1 MRGKMLWLLMI
12 IHLGGDPVSV
22 RHAEIGQTFYSEQD
36 CIKHMREIFQQAKQQ
51 KQPVP
56 SEVNMGCVVFNAK
69 GA

>member
-22 RHAEIGQTFYSEQD
+22 RHAEIGQTFYSEQE
-36 CIKHMREIFQQAKQQ
+36 CIKRMKEIFQQAEEEQN
-51 KQPVP
+51 PVP
-56 SEVNMGCVVFNAK
+56 YEVNMGCVMYKAK

>member
-1 MRGKMLWLLMI
+1 MIWLLMI

-36 CIKHMREIFQQAKQQ
+36 CIKRMREIFQQAEQQ

-56 SEVNMGCVVFNAK
+56 PEVNMGCVAFKGK

>member
-1 MRGKMLWLLMI
+1 
-12 IHLGGDPVSV
+12 
-22 RHAEIGQTFYSEQD
+22 
-36 CIKHMREIFQQAKQQ
+36 MREIFQQAEQQ